1 MARSYIPAPLRVYVS
16 ERAGGRCE
24 YCRIHQD
31 DSASRH
37 TMDHVMPLAH
47 EGGTDERNLALACMH
62 CNRAKG
68 SNLSGI
74 DPLTRRIVR
83 LYNPR
88 RQRWSTHFALE
99 GAAIVGRTPTGRA
112 AARLL
117 RMNDPKRLEERLY
130 LQSIGHYPEH

>member
-1 MARSYIPAPLRVYVS
+1 MARIYIPAPLRAQVF
-16 ERAGGRCE
+16 ERAAGQCE
-24 YCRIHQD
+24 YCHVHQD

-47 EGGTDERNLALACMH
+47 EGETDGRNLALACMH

-68 SNLSGI
+68 SNLSGV
-74 DPLTRRIVR
+74 DPLTRKIVR
-83 LYNPR
+83 LFNPR
-88 RQRWSTHFALE
+88 RQRWSTHFVLE

-112 AARLL
+112 TARLL

-130 LQSIGHYPEH
+130 LQSIGHYSER